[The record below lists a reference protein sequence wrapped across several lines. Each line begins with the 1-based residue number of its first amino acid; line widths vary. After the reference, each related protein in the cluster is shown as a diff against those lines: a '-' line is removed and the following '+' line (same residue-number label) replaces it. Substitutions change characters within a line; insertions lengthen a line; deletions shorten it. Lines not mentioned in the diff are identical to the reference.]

1 MIYFTHSV
9 DRLNAGRTARPLR
22 FIGFGIR
29 HPRSNTEQIIPNR
42 YNAEEHIS
50 LVFNHEPLQVRING
64 SAMNLPAD
72 TLVVWNTKVRAI
84 YGEAGKQWRI
94 SWLQIAGPEVDALL
108 EKNAIPFNTPIS
120 FGSERVINLCWMPL
134 LEEFCGT
141 IPLDMPLVLHHI
153 EGIFL
158 EARRI
163 LAHPGADSEQG
174 RIPEPFLRIRNKMDR
189 ICPAECDLRK
199 LAAEIHLAP
208 VYFCRKFKEY
218 FGLPPVNYMILRRL
232 HNAALLLRSSGLS
245 IQEIAEQTGYHNA
258 FHFSRQFK
266 RHFGIS
272 PSLFRED
279 GFTEKSAV
287 ISSRRNQICGIP
299 PESSP

>member
-1 MIYFTHSV
+1 MIYFTQSV
-9 DRLNAGRTARPLR
+9 DRLNAGSAAPPLR

-42 YNAEEHIS
+42 YNAEAHIS
-50 LVFNHEPLQVRING
+50 LVFNHEPLRISVDG
-64 SAMNLPAD
+64 RVLNLPAD
-72 TLVVWNTKVRAI
+72 TLVVWNTKVRVI

-94 SWLQIAGPEVDALL
+94 SWLQIAGAEADAFP
-108 EKNAIPFNTPIS
+108 EKNAIPFNTPIP

-266 RHFGIS
+266 RHFGIP

-279 GFTEKSAV
+279 GFTEKTAV
-287 ISSRRNQICGIP
+287 ISSRRNHICGIP

>member
-64 SAMNLPAD
+64 TAMNLPAD

-94 SWLQIAGPEVDALL
+94 SWLQIAGPEVDTLL
-108 EKNAIPFNTPIS
+108 EKNAISFNTPIP

-266 RHFGIS
+266 RHFGIP

-279 GFTEKSAV
+279 GFTEKAAV
-287 ISSRRNQICGIP
+287 ISSRRNHICGIP

>member
-64 SAMNLPAD
+64 TAMNLPAD
-72 TLVVWNTKVRAI
+72 TLVVWNTKVRVI
-84 YGEAGKQWRI
+84 YGEAEKQWRI
-94 SWLQIAGPEVDALL
+94 SWLQIAGPEVDTLL
-108 EKNAIPFNTPIS
+108 EKNAIPFNTPIP

-266 RHFGIS
+266 RHFGIP

-279 GFTEKSAV
+279 GFTEKTAV
-287 ISSRRNQICGIP
+287 ISSRRNHICGIP

>member
-64 SAMNLPAD
+64 TAMNLPAD
-72 TLVVWNTKVRAI
+72 TLVVWNTKVWAI
-84 YGEAGKQWRI
+84 YGEVGKQWRI
-94 SWLQIAGPEVDALL
+94 SWLQIAGPEVDTLL
-108 EKNAIPFNTPIS
+108 EKNAISFNTPIP

-266 RHFGIS
+266 RHFGIP

-279 GFTEKSAV
+279 GFTEKTAV
-287 ISSRRNQICGIP
+287 ISSRRNHICGIP